1 MLEVWKDVI
10 GYEGI
15 YQVSN
20 FGNVKSLGNEFSRK
34 ERLLKLSFQSKGYL
48 TVVLQKYAKRKMVL
62 VHRLVAE
69 HFISNIDNKPQI
81 NHING
86 IKTDNRLENIE
97 WVSHRENL
105 DHAIENNLVLKG
117 DKNPTSKLKENEVI
131 TIHDF
136 LSKGVCIEIL
146 SKRYSVSFDTI
157 SGIRSGRYWKY
168 LKLPKIKGRASK
180 TSLEDIIIIEKLL
193 LENRTIN
200 NIHELTGFS
209 AHLIKRVKNGDY
221 KQLKAIYEKLI

>member
-10 GYEGI
+10 GYEGL

-48 TVVLQKYAKRKMVL
+48 TVVLQKDTKRKMVL

-69 HFISNIDNKPQI
+69 HFIPNINNKPQV

-136 LSKGVCIEIL
+136 LFKGVCIEVL
-146 SKRYSVSFDTI
+146 SKRYNIAFDII

-180 TSLEDIIIIEKLL
+180 TSLEDIITIEKLL

-209 AHLIKRVKNGDY
+209 AHLIKRVENGDY